1 MSDEVAVSEDRAGS
15 GEPAPPVTQ
24 PIEPMRPR
32 TALLLV
38 SVLAAVVLFAVM
50 VLLPVPYAVLAA
62 GPATNT
68 LGQENGKPLI
78 AINGQQT
85 YPTSDRG
92 RLFLTTVRIFGGPG
106 SKVSVWQLLS
116 AWLDGDQTV
125 VPEEAIFPKGETAAQ
140 NQQENQQEMVSSQE
154 SATAA
159 ALRLLGYPVNPR
171 VRIVSFLK
179 GSVSASVLKEKD
191 VVLSVGGV
199 PTPEPDNLKAELQK
213 VTAGQPATLTVRRDG
228 TDKTLSV
235 PTQKTSAGSTALGVM
250 VQPVFDFPFDVKIQI
265 ENVGGPSAGTM
276 FALGIV
282 DKLTPGEL
290 TGDQPIA
297 GTGTIDPDGTVG
309 PIGGIRQKLI
319 GARESGARFF
329 LAPAQNCPDVVG
341 HVPDGLSVVKVSTL
355 RQARDAVAQ
364 IGLGKGTAG
373 LPSCG

>member
-1 MSDEVAVSEDRAGS
+1 VSDEVAVSADLADS
-15 GEPAPPVTQ
+15 GEAAPAVVH
-24 PIEPMRPR
+24 PIAPMQPR
-32 TALLLV
+32 TALLLA

-50 VLLPVPYAVLAA
+50 VLLPVPYAILSA
-62 GPATNT
+62 GPATDT

-78 AINGQQT
+78 AVSGRET
-85 YPTSDRG
+85 FPTSGKG

-106 SKVSVWQLLS
+106 SRVSVWQLLS
-116 AWLDGDQTV
+116 AWLDGGQAV
-125 VPEEAIFPKGETAAQ
+125 VPEEAIFPRGETAAQ
-140 NQQENQQEMVSSQE
+140 TQQENQQEMVSSQE

-159 ALRLLGYPVNPR
+159 ALRLLGYPINPR

-179 GSVSASVLKEKD
+179 DSVSAAVLQPKD
-191 VVLSVGGV
+191 VVMAVGGA
-199 PTPEPDNLKAELQK
+199 PTPDPASLKSQLQK
-213 VTAGQPATLTVRRDG
+213 VAAGQPATVTVRRG
-228 TDKTLSV
+228 GKEQTLSV
-235 PTQKTSAGSTALGVM
+235 PTQKTSSGATALGIM
-250 VQPVFDFPFDVKIQI
+250 VQPIFDFPFDVRIQI

-282 DKLTPGEL
+282 DKLTPGAL

-329 LAPAQNCPDVVG
+329 LAPAMNCPDVVG
-341 HVPDGLSVVKVSTL
+341 HVPDGLSVVKIATL
-355 RQARDAVAQ
+355 AQARDAVAQ
-364 IGLGKGTAG
+364 IGQGKGTAG